1 MSLCKSNKDV
11 SLDVKNFMLNVSDVK
26 EESITDY
33 LVWKWR
39 ELDARFKY
47 INITTFT
54 RHMEST
60 TTGADFELELWLVG
74 RKFHFPL
81 IFQAKKFTK
90 KYDSYVKK
98 LNYPKGTQAQ
108 LKKLLSYSKKHKKI
122 PFYAFYSIPDKDT
135 KLMCPRN
142 ETSSTSIFMAD
153 AYTVKD
159 YADGKH
165 SKHGKNLSLN
175 EILKR
180 TNPFHCIFCCPHSRS
195 GDYFTH
201 YFSKLAESN
210 EPHKNEDLPD
220 YVKLLLND
228 QINKTGEKEILKLID
243 RNELKVFR
251 SIGVYDIS
259 DIENDTDNKP
269 RHLHRHD

>member
-11 SLDVKNFMLNVSDVK
+11 SLEVKKFMLNVSDVK

-54 RHMEST
+54 RQIEST

-74 RKFHFPL
+74 RKYHFPL
-81 IFQAKKFTK
+81 IFQAKKFIK
-90 KYDSYVKK
+90 KYDSYVNK

-108 LKKLLSYSKKHKKI
+108 LTRLLSYSKHHGKI
-122 PFYAFYSIPDKDT
+122 PFYAFYSIPDKNT
-135 KLMCPRN
+135 KSMCLRN
-142 ETSSTSIFMAD
+142 DVSSTSIFMAD

-165 SKHGKNLSLN
+165 GKSLSLN

-180 TNPFHCIFCCPHSRS
+180 TNPFHCMFCCPRSRS
-195 GDYFTH
+195 GDYFPR
-201 YFSKLAESN
+201 YFSKVIDSNTSHDNES
-210 EPHKNEDLPD
+210 LPD
-220 YVKLLLND
+220 YVKLLLDD
-228 QINKTGEKEILKLID
+228 QINEAGEKEILKIINQ
-243 RNELKVFR
+243 NELKVFR
-251 SIGVYDIS
+251 AVGVYDIR
-259 DIENDTDNKP
+259 DIEIDTYNLSGHL
-269 RHLHRHD
+269 RHHD